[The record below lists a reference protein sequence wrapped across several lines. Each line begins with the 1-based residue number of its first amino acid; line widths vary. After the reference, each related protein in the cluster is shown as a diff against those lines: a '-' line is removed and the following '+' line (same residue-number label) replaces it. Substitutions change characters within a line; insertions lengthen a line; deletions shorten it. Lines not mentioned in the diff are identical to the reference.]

1 MFAPPRETQV
11 SMFDV
16 LAWTYLYTKIWMISG
31 EAPCSYWLWLMSYRM
46 SAVSA
51 AGMGVLISVV
61 VPEHSATLATSVA
74 VIATGPELAAKG
86 LPSGD
91 FPTRMAGYGWLVV

>member
-1 MFAPPRETQV
+1 
-11 SMFDV
+11 MFDV

-31 EAPCSYWLWLMSYRM
+31 NAPCSYWLWLMSYRM

-74 VIATGPELAAKG
+74 VIATRTIGA
-86 LPSGD
+86 
-91 FPTRMAGYGWLVV
+91 